1 MDTLPPPGE
10 PPLPPARY
18 TLFQRLADLWN
29 RPPRVQPDSL
39 QYRAFAPF
47 VRLMVVLLIL
57 MAGVIGLRIAAI
69 TYARQ
74 VTRHLVQAD
83 DAVHRALD
91 AQHTTIRVRL
101 RELADDPLVTAALD
115 DPDEVPVLEDGMG
128 ALMAGTP
135 AAVMYLADENGQ
147 VVACYT
153 EQPCAGQTADVTTDL
168 RSLLATYQPDA
179 PAADDIFIA
188 DSALG
193 PALILWMTV
202 PAVDPAGRPTGALL
216 GAEIPIESVIAT
228 VAEETRTHILLYNAP
243 AAPLVN
249 EPGPESQPIPHNLPV
264 LLSGTYDRALRLYQP
279 GVMRVSDVASI
290 HIGSRRFH
298 AAFMPLFLE
307 GEPRGVLGLLIPNP
321 IAAPLRVLASDTIFF
336 ILMAMLLSGAIIG
349 GALISTSLVQPVLGR
364 VEAENARM
372 MAILSSVAD
381 GVVLRN
387 PEGHI
392 ILANPAAVDLLS
404 TRDGFYPEVLEK
416 ASRDEESDPAPVRLE
431 IGSRTIGVTI
441 AAVRTMDGDYLGDV
455 LVLRDVTQEAIVERT
470 KDSFIAQISHE
481 LRTPLT
487 VIRGYVDVLR
497 VGGGQVPPAA
507 RERAVR
513 ALLEQTDT
521 LSRMVNESIELASL
535 HNKGDVPV
543 ELSPIDLNA
552 FVSTTLSAW
561 QPSLS
566 EAGLKPY
573 THLAD
578 PPPVVAVDTYR
589 MRRALDALLHN
600 ACRFSPEGGDLHIST
615 IRRPGGE
622 VCIRIKDPGV
632 GISHEDLPR
641 IFELFY
647 RGEPV
652 GKDGSLVD
660 LRGFGQGLYVAKTIV
675 EAHGGSVEVESSPGA
690 GSTFTVVLPALAA
703 GDRTAA

>member
-10 PPLPPARY
+10 PPLPPVRY
-18 TLFQRLADLWN
+18 TFFQRLANLWN
-29 RPPRVQPDSL
+29 SPPSIEPGTL
-39 QYRAFAPF
+39 QYRAFVPF
-47 VRLMVVLLIL
+47 IRLMVVLLIL

-69 TYARQ
+69 AYARQ
-74 VTRHLVQAD
+74 VTRHLLQAD

-91 AQHTTIRVRL
+91 VQHTATRIRL
-101 RELADDPLVTAALD
+101 RELADDPLVMAALD
-115 DPDEVPVLEDGMG
+115 DSSEIPALEDAMG
-128 ALMAGTP
+128 AIMASTP
-135 AAVMYLADENGQ
+135 ATIVYLADADGN
-147 VVACYT
+147 VLACST
-153 EQPCAGQTADVTTDL
+153 GQPCSDSAVGAITDVSSQAAA
-168 RSLLATYQPDA
+168 RQPDDSA
-179 PAADDIFIA
+179 VGDIFIA
-188 DSALG
+188 ASDLG
-193 PALILWMTV
+193 PMLILRSPV
-202 PAVDPAGRPTGALL
+202 PATDPAEEPTGAVL
-216 GAEIPIESVIAT
+216 GAEIPIEGVIAT

-243 AAPLVN
+243 AAPIVSQS
-249 EPGPESQPIPHNLPV
+249 GPELRAIPPNLPI
-264 LLSGTYDRALRLYQP
+264 LLPGTYEQALQLYQP
-279 GVMRVSDVASI
+279 GVMRVSDVVGV

-298 AAFMPLFLE
+298 AAFMPLTLE
-307 GEPRGVLGLLIPNP
+307 DEPRGVLGLMIANP
-321 IAAPLRVLASDTIFF
+321 AVVPLRVLASDTIFF
-336 ILMAMLLSGAIIG
+336 VLMAMLLSGAIVG

-404 TRDGFYPEVLEK
+404 TRDGFFPEALEK
-416 ASRDEESDPAPVRLE
+416 VSQDKQPDPAPVRLE
-431 IGSRTIGVTI
+431 IGSSTISVTI

-497 VGGGQVPPAA
+497 VGGGEVPQSA

-521 LSRMVNESIELASL
+521 LSRMINESIELASL
-535 HNKGDVPV
+535 QNRGDVHV
-543 ELSPIDLNA
+543 DLSPIDLNT
-552 FVSTTLSAW
+552 FVSATIAAW

-566 EAGLKPY
+566 EARLRPHM
-573 THLAD
+573 HLAD
-578 PPPVVAVDTYR
+578 PPPVAAVDTRR

-600 ACRFSPEGGDLHIST
+600 ACRFSPDGGELHVST

-622 VCIRIKDPGV
+622 VCIRITDPGV
-632 GISHEDLPR
+632 GISGSDLPR
-641 IFELFY
+641 IFDLFY

-652 GKDGSLVD
+652 RKDGSMVD
-660 LRGFGQGLYVAKTIV
+660 LRGFGQGLYVVKTIV
-675 EAHGGSVEVESSPGA
+675 EAHGGSVEVESSPGE

>member
-10 PPLPPARY
+10 PPLPPVRY
-18 TLFQRLADLWN
+18 TFLQRLANLWN
-29 RPPRVQPDSL
+29 SPPRIEPGTL
-39 QYRAFAPF
+39 QYRAFVPF
-47 VRLMVVLLIL
+47 IRLMVVLLIL

-69 TYARQ
+69 AYARQ
-74 VTRHLVQAD
+74 VTRHLLQAD

-91 AQHTTIRVRL
+91 VQHTATRIRL
-101 RELADDPLVTAALD
+101 RELADDPLVMTALD
-115 DPDEVPVLEDGMG
+115 DSSEVPELEDAMG
-128 ALMAGTP
+128 AMLASTP
-135 AAVMYLADENGQ
+135 ATIVYLADADGQ
-147 VVACYT
+147 ILACSA
-153 EQPCAGQTADVTTDL
+153 EQPCSADIITDVSSQAAI
-168 RSLLATYQPDA
+168 RHPDDPDA
-179 PAADDIFIA
+179 GGIFIA
-188 DSALG
+188 TSDLG
-193 PALILWMTV
+193 PMLILQSPV
-202 PAVDPAGRPTGALL
+202 PATDLAEEPPGAIL
-216 GAEIPIESVIAT
+216 GAEIPIEHVIAT

-243 AAPLVN
+243 AAPIVSQS
-249 EPGPESQPIPHNLPV
+249 GPELRAIPPNLPI
-264 LLSGTYDRALRLYQP
+264 LLPGTYEQALQLYQP
-279 GVMRVSDVASI
+279 GVMRVSDVVGV

-298 AAFMPLFLE
+298 AAFMPLTLE
-307 GEPRGVLGLLIPNP
+307 DEPLGVLGLMIANP
-321 IAAPLRVLASDTIFF
+321 VVVPLRVLASDTIFF
-336 ILMAMLLSGAIIG
+336 VLMAMLLSGAIVG

-387 PEGHI
+387 LEGHI

-404 TRDGFYPEVLEK
+404 TRDGFFPEALEK
-416 ASRDEESDPAPVRLE
+416 VGQDKQSDPAPVRIE
-431 IGSRTIGVTI
+431 IGSSTISVTI

-497 VGGGQVPPAA
+497 VGGGEVPQSA

-521 LSRMVNESIELASL
+521 LSRMINESIELASL
-535 HNKGDVPV
+535 QNRGDVHV
-543 ELSPIDLNA
+543 DLSPVDLNT
-552 FVSTTLSAW
+552 FVSATLAAW
-561 QPSLS
+561 QPGLS
-566 EAGLKPY
+566 EARLKLHM
-573 THLAD
+573 HLAD
-578 PPPVVAVDTYR
+578 PPPVAAVDTRR

-600 ACRFSPEGGDLHIST
+600 ACRFSPDGGDLHVST

-622 VCIRIKDPGV
+622 VCIRITDPGV
-632 GISHEDLPR
+632 GISGSDLPR
-641 IFELFY
+641 IFDLFY

-652 GKDGSLVD
+652 RKDGSMVD
-660 LRGFGQGLYVAKTIV
+660 LRGFGQGLYVVKTIV
-675 EAHGGSVEVESSPGA
+675 EAHGGSVEVESSLGE

-703 GDRTAA
+703 GDKTAA